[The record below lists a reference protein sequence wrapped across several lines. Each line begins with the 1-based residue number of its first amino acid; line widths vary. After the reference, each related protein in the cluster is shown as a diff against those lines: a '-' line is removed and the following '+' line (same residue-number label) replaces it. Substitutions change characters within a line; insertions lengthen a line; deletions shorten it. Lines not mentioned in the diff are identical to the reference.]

1 MAAHTDNEIVIDAP
15 IELVWKLTND
25 VAAWPD
31 LFTEYATAEILSTEG
46 ETVRFRL
53 TMHPD
58 EQGRVWSWVS
68 ERTTDPTNWT
78 VKARR
83 VEPGPF
89 EYMHILWTYDRAGES
104 TRMRWV
110 QDFQMRPDA
119 PLDDDGMAKRINENS
134 RIQMAIIKEKIEHQ
148 YRA

>member
-25 VAAWPD
+25 VTTWPD
-31 LFTEYATAEILSTEG
+31 LFTEYAKAEVIHTEG

-68 ERTTDPTNWT
+68 ERTTDPATWT
-78 VKARR
+78 VKAHR

-89 EYMHILWTYDRAGES
+89 AFMNILWTYERAGDG

-110 QDFQMRPDA
+110 QDFEMRPDA
-119 PLDDDGMAKRINENS
+119 PLDDDAMTRRINDNT
-134 RIQMAIIKEKIEHQ
+134 RVQLAIIKGKIERQ